1 MINFKKVRFKNFGS
15 FGNTFTEIQLDR
27 YSMTLVSGC
36 NGHGKSFALLDSI
49 TFALFGRPFRKIN
62 IPQLVN
68 SINGKNLLVEIEFD
82 ISKDSYKVVRGIKP
96 KKFEIYRNGELLDQ
110 NAKAKD
116 YQRMLEEQIL
126 KMNYKSFTQ
135 VVILGSSSFVP
146 FMQLSVADR
155 RSVIED
161 ILDINVFSIM
171 NMVLKSKIST
181 CREEQR
187 DVKFN
192 IEVLNEKIELLE
204 SHIRRVKQTIEEG
217 STENEKEIT
226 ETKNKIKDHQSK
238 IEDLRKTSN
247 KLQEDINSFGDL
259 KSKIQKVEVLKKQ
272 LESNKRKAEE
282 GVLFFE
288 MNEVCPTCTQNID
301 SENKNVAKTVERKKE
316 KIVEIDD
323 AMDKLSTHYN
333 EIAEQSVAVDTKLKE
348 ISSIEEDI
356 SSMNGWVSAAVG
368 YMEKLVGQNENIKKE
383 KDKMTEESEKLST
396 YKDEMVVHQS
406 ENKSLVEDMHYYE
419 IAASL
424 LKDSGIKAKII
435 KHYLPMMNK
444 LINKY
449 LASMDFFAQ
458 FTLDEEFN
466 ETIKSRHRDDFT
478 YMSFSEGEK
487 MRIDLALLLSW
498 REIARLK
505 NSANTNLLI
514 LDEVF
519 DSSLDTF
526 GTDEFLKLLNS
537 LSQKANVFVISHKAD
552 QLADKFSNQMS
563 FEKQNN
569 FSKMSE

>member
-27 YSMTLVSGC
+27 HSMTLVSGC

-49 TFALFGRPFRKIN
+49 TFALFGKPFRKIN

-82 ISKDSYKVVRGIKP
+82 IAKDSYKVVRGIKP

-247 KLQEDINSFGDL
+247 KLQEDIKSFGDL

-383 KDKMTEESEKLST
+383 KDKITEESEKLST

-424 LKDSGIKAKII
+424 LKDSGIKSKII
-435 KHYLPMMNK
+435 KHYLPLMNK

-466 ETIKSRHRDDFT
+466 ETIKSRHRDDFS

>member
-1 MINFKKVRFKNFGS
+1 
-15 FGNTFTEIQLDR
+15 
-27 YSMTLVSGC
+27 MTLVSGC

-333 EIAEQSVAVDTKLKE
+333 EIAEQSVAVDAKLKE

-424 LKDSGIKAKII
+424 LKDSGIKSKII
-435 KHYLPMMNK
+435 KHYLPLMNK

-466 ETIKSRHRDDFT
+466 ETIKSRHRDDFS